1 MVSKKIAF
9 AKLVASEEDAPE
21 TRGVCPRAKTQT
33 EKDGMPIWRGM
44 CVCVWVCV
52 PGALGWLACPVRV
65 RHNG

>member
-33 EKDGMPIWRGM
+33 EKDGMPIWGG
-44 CVCVWVCV
+44 CAGVC
-52 PGALGWLACPVRV
+52 LRLACPVRV